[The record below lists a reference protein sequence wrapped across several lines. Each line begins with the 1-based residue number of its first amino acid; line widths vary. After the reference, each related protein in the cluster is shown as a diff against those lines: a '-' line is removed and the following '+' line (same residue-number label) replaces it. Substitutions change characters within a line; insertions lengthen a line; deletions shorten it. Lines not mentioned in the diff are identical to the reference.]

1 MFELE
6 HQLSLTADNCL
17 RYKLSKR
24 KIFDFDPST
33 RDENQAENGIL
44 SSENKDIQS
53 QMLDHYMPESGT
65 QPMMSD
71 SDSADDEMYP
81 NFNRM
86 L

>member
-1 MFELE
+1 MQPL
-6 HQLSLTADNCL
+6 
-17 RYKLSKR
+17 KLSKR

-33 RDENQAENGIL
+33 RDEKQAENGIL